1 MINYIYILIFFVI
14 TFLTVGIALL
24 CVNFIHNHNKNKN
37 KNIHSLEPYE
47 SGFAPKSKRNIPF
60 NVRYYLIAM
69 LFVIF
74 NAEIILFLPFAIALE
89 MLTINGFIIGGIV
102 FILLLIGFIY
112 QLKKGVLDW
121 D

>member
-14 TFLTVGIALL
+14 IFLTVGVALL
-24 CVNFIHNHNKNKN
+24 CVNFIHNHQKN
-37 KNIHSLEPYE
+37 KNIHSLEHYE
-47 SGFAPKSKRNIPF
+47 SGFSPKSKRNIPF

-74 NAEIILFLPFAIALE
+74 NTEIILFLPFAIALK
-89 MLTINGFIIGGIV
+89 MLTIKGFIIGSIV
-102 FILLLIGFIY
+102 FFLLLIGFIY

>member
-1 MINYIYILIFFVI
+1 MINYIYILSFFIIIFLI
-14 TFLTVGIALL
+14 LGIVLL
-24 CVNFIHNHNKNKN
+24 CVNFIHNHQKN
-37 KNIHSLEPYE
+37 KNITGLEPYE
-47 SGFAPKSKRNIPF
+47 SGFALKSKKNIPF

-74 NAEIILFLPFAIALE
+74 NAEIILFLPFAIALK
-89 MLTINGFIIGGIV
+89 MLTIKGFIIGSIV
-102 FILLLIGFIY
+102 FVLLLIGFIY